1 MIIKSINNVIGY
13 KGIPDGFKMDFD
25 EKLTYI
31 IGDNAK
37 TKSTILEIPFYTL
50 TGYNLNGSDRDNFR
64 DLRGPDI
71 KNVVTDITIIDN
83 EGRLRNIIRSKG
95 KDNYILID
103 GIKTTQKELSV
114 LFDNRN
120 VHIFTCAYNPYYF
133 RSLEQ
138 AEQRELLIEL
148 LPAISA
154 EESFNLLD
162 SIDKE
167 IIEKPIIDVIGYCKE
182 KRRNNKELNSE
193 IKVNEGKIEIY
204 QKTALMQEGEMMEF
218 QGDNELEDLKNQ
230 YENLL
235 EKSDSN
241 VNLSELEVSIKSL
254 ESRLNDLLKVQL
266 IEIKNTHL
274 KETEHLN
281 SLKSSKSIC
290 PQCKQEVKNEA
301 TIERLTLSYKKNIEA
316 LEKKMNDLKTD
327 AKNIMELRKN
337 KIEQY
342 KKLKTPEMQK
352 RSIKE
357 RIQSLE
363 KDKEKID
370 ANNKEVELRRKAIK
384 EAKNMLD
391 ILYGANIELQEE
403 IDKNERQIKVADRLK
418 RITIES
424 QLAQVKQ
431 YLDNVTIEFSHLDET
446 TGEIKDVY
454 IVKYKGVEY
463 KNLSKSYKMR
473 ADFEIANLIIKATK
487 IYSPM
492 VIDDAESITK
502 INSTKK
508 YPDCLL
514 SNTCI
519 VKVNDDDYL
528 SQDEF
533 MIYSDQPVLPRHIYL
548 YGKKHI
554 VGDKDSDNLYLNYW
568 LEVFT
573 KTIETGNI
581 CSMEFKKNNS
591 KVELTIGLPFEFRM
605 HAFEYATWTRENIIK
620 FLICLFGVEI
630 EESNFY
636 QQNMVELIA

>member
-64 DLRGPDI
+64 DLRRPDI

-218 QGDNELEDLKNQ
+218 QGENELEDLKNQ

-266 IEIKNTHL
+266 VEIKNTHL

-290 PQCKQEVKNEA
+290 PQCKQEVKNET
-301 TIERLTLSYKKNIEA
+301 TIERLTLSYKRNIEA

-342 KKLKTPEMQK
+342 QKLKTPEMQNIEMQK
-352 RSIKE
+352 RNIKE

-454 IVKYKGVEY
+454 IVKYNGVEY

-473 ADFEIANLIIKATK
+473 ADFEIANLISKATK

-502 INSTKK
+502 INSTYGQLIVSMVVKGSDIEVLYNYK
-508 YPDCLL
+508 DVLTRIRESIDTQINEGNKLVLL
-514 SNTCI
+514 N
-519 VKVNDDDYL
+519 
-528 SQDEF
+528 
-533 MIYSDQPVLPRHIYL
+533 
-548 YGKKHI
+548 
-554 VGDKDSDNLYLNYW
+554 
-568 LEVFT
+568 
-573 KTIETGNI
+573 
-581 CSMEFKKNNS
+581 
-591 KVELTIGLPFEFRM
+591 
-605 HAFEYATWTRENIIK
+605 AA
-620 FLICLFGVEI
+620 
-630 EESNFY
+630 
-636 QQNMVELIA
+636 